1 MLFTGVMKQFMPKS
15 CDHNAPSVVAIQ
27 NVTKRFYYSEHRAK
41 SLRGWFIRSV
51 LRKSIDNPQPG
62 FVLQNFNLEIKQ
74 GEVVAL
80 VGLNG
85 CGKSTV
91 LRLIAGIYHPS
102 SGTVTVNGRVAA
114 IIELGAGFHSELTG
128 AENAAIYA
136 SVLGLS
142 HQQLARHYEDI
153 IEFSGIGGFFDTPIK
168 YYSSG
173 METRLAFAVAMCV
186 EPDIILLDEVL
197 AVSDQMFRERCFNRL
212 REFRAKGGTMIVV
225 SHDWDQVSQLCSRA
239 VWLDGGTVRMDSD
252 VNTVMAAYEGAVV
265 HGTFAGAFGV

>member
-1 MLFTGVMKQFMPKS
+1 MKQSMPKS
-15 CDHNAPSVVAIQ
+15 YDHIVPPLVKIQ

-41 SLRGWFIRSV
+41 SLREWFVRSV
-51 LRKSIDNPQPG
+51 LRKEIDDRQSV
-62 FVLQNFNLEIKQ
+62 FVLQRLNLDIKR

-85 CGKSTV
+85 CGKSTL

-102 SGTVTVNGRVAA
+102 GGTIAVNGRVAA
-114 IIELGAGFHSELTG
+114 IIELGAGFHAELTG

-142 HQQLARHYEDI
+142 RQELAKHYEDI
-153 IEFSGIGGFFDTPIK
+153 IDFSGIGNFFETPIK

-186 EPDIILLDEVL
+186 EPDLLLLDEVL
-197 AVSDQMFRERCFNRL
+197 AVSDQMFRARCFNRM
-212 REFRAKGGTMIVV
+212 RDFKAKGGTMMVV
-225 SHDWDQVSQLCSRA
+225 SHDWNQVSQLCSRA

-252 VNTVMAAYEGAVV
+252 VSTVTAAYQEALV
-265 HGTFAGAFGV
+265 HGSFADA

>member
-1 MLFTGVMKQFMPKS
+1 MVT
-15 CDHNAPSVVAIQ
+15 IQ

-51 LRKSIDNPQPG
+51 LRKPVDDHPPG
-62 FVLQNFNLEIKQ
+62 FLLHGINLEIKG

-80 VGLNG
+80 LGLNG
-85 CGKSTV
+85 CGKSTL

-102 SGTVTVNGRVAA
+102 AGSIAVNGRVAA
-114 IIELGAGFHSELTG
+114 IIELGAGFHAELTG

-142 HQQLARHYEDI
+142 RRELAKHYEDI
-153 IEFSGIGGFFDTPIK
+153 IEFSGIGSFFDTPIK

-186 EPDIILLDEVL
+186 DPDILLLDEVL

-212 REFRAKGGTMIVV
+212 RDFKAKGGTMIVV
-225 SHDWDQVSQLCSRA
+225 SHDWNQVSQLCSRA

-252 VNTVMAAYEGAVV
+252 MSTVTAAYEGALV
-265 HGTFAGAFGV
+265 HESFADA